1 MGEKNKGFIAIIII
15 ITAIFGTIIYFISR
29 KILTEFNSQYSIY
42 NTSSSLGTVPINFLA
57 LMMGFILAIVV
68 GIAVFS
74 LYEKINNID

>member
-15 ITAIFGTIIYFISR
+15 ITAILGTIIYFISR

-57 LMMGFILAIVV
+57 LMTGFILAIVI

-74 LYEKINNID
+74 LYEKINSIN